1 MPIFTPEVQGMNRP
15 EEVTQLLVEAGNGS
29 RQAMDQLLPLV
40 YDELHALAGG
50 LMRRERQDHTLQAT
64 ALVHE
69 AYLKLVD
76 QTRVQWQDR
85 THFFAV
91 AAQAIRRILV
101 DHARSHRRIKRGGGG
116 VKITLVDEL
125 AVVNTPVV
133 DVIALDEALVKL
145 ADAHPEEARIVEIRF
160 FAGLTTEET
169 ARLLKTTTRTV
180 ERKWRF
186 ARAWLFQALGTPG
199 PRPPEQGRDV

>member
-1 MPIFTPEVQGMNRP
+1 MNRP
-15 EEVTQLLVEAGNGS
+15 EDVTQLLVDAGEGS
-29 RQAMDQLLPLV
+29 REAMDRLLPLV

-50 LMRRERQDHTLQAT
+50 LMRHERPNHTLQAT

-76 QTRVQWQDR
+76 QTRVQWRNR

-101 DHARSHRRIKRGGGG
+101 DHARGHRRAKRGGGD
-116 VKITLVDEL
+116 VNVTLQEDM
-125 AVVNTPVV
+125 AGAGTPVI
-133 DVIALDEALVKL
+133 DVIALDEALGKL
-145 ADAHPEEARIVEIRF
+145 AESHPEEARIVEIRF
-160 FAGLTTEET
+160 FAGLTTEE
-169 ARLLKTTTRTV
+169 AAGVLNITTRTV

-186 ARAWLFQALGTPG
+186 ARAWLFEALGTAHS
-199 PRPPEQGRDV
+199 RPVESGNHD